1 MKLKLFDRNS
11 HVLNEMK
18 KSSYVYIYGAGD
30 LGRDIYLFLESQ
42 GVAVRAYAVDDEY
55 YHDGRADLV
64 RFSECLA
71 RVRQDDGYLIWGI
84 AKPSALHA
92 ALKCS
97 DLGEVYLTY
106 DACQMWQDKA
116 FAHKHETEFAETR
129 ELLADERSKRV
140 FDAYLK
146 IYDGDPSDALTMAE
160 DGTYFNDLTR
170 DVHEGGMVDCGAYT
184 GDSIRAFVHTYG
196 TDRKIFAFEP
206 DEKNYSKLL
215 ANTAGLDVVAVSAGT
230 WSSMTTLHFASGKDA
245 ASSIQAEGAIQIKTD
260 TIDHVVGDHTI
271 AFIKMDVEGSELEA
285 LKGATHV
292 IRRDMPVL
300 AISAYHKQED
310 LITLPRFIA
319 GCGNADFRYEV
330 FLRHHGVTVPELVL
344 YGIPTRR

>member
-1 MKLKLFDRNS
+1 
-11 HVLNEMK
+11 
-18 KSSYVYIYGAGD
+18 
-30 LGRDIYLFLESQ
+30 
-42 GVAVRAYAVDDEY
+42 
-55 YHDGRADLV
+55 
-64 RFSECLA
+64 
-71 RVRQDDGYLIWGI
+71 
-84 AKPSALHA
+84 
-92 ALKCS
+92 
-97 DLGEVYLTY
+97 
-106 DACQMWQDKA
+106 MWQDKA

>member
-64 RFSECLA
+64 RLSECLA

-97 DLGEVYLTY
+97 DFGEVYLTY

-116 FAHKHETEFAETR
+116 FAHKHETEFDETR

-184 GDSIRAFVHTYG
+184 GDSIRAFVHAYG

-215 ANTAGLDVVAVSAGT
+215 ANTAGLDVVAVPAGT